1 MLVGGVAALLISL
14 IPAFAVTSAAFL
26 FTASNRWVLDA
37 DWNVVN
43 QISFEIWASSF
54 LTPQTVGATTFRLT
68 PLLLTALNLVALH
81 LACKHSGAKNWLQA
95 GAVALSFA
103 VCSSLLAGFKVQ
115 HTHTLILIIGIWV
128 SALLSWASTWRNW
141 EERPQWW
148 EKLEFA
154 KLAPQQFTYWAGT
167 LAVAALLGLVFA
179 NYRAWERV
187 VGVHELL
194 NASTADTL
202 VIIGAQLLFLPNLLA
217 AVSSWYSGAGVY
229 IAEDALQTP
238 QQVIVAPIPAI
249 PEMAITPQTP
259 VGMWVIVFPMLVG
272 VVAGGLLAWKQA
284 AHSLKTQALSAA
296 VAAPA
301 FYGLLTLTMYA
312 ASASYG
318 NGRLSHVGPNWLL
331 SGALLSLEIL
341 IPALIVQGL
350 LHAETRSYLIGKI
363 KPIKSDETKL
373 INDVTES
380 AEPVNEDTETNKAT
394 VEIAEENP
402 TKTKN
407 LEEPPEEKI
416 DNSQDNTPTVALE
429 IIENPH
435 EKTSEES

>member
-103 VCSSLLAGFKVQ
+103 ICSSLLAGFKVQ
-115 HTHTLILIIGIWV
+115 HTHTLILIIGIWM

-249 PEMAITPQTP
+249 PEMAITAQTP

-350 LHAETRSYLIGKI
+350 LHAESRTYLSSKCKLVKTDTGEVI
-363 KPIKSDETKL
+363 SDTAET
-373 INDVTES
+373 
-380 AEPVNEDTETNKAT
+380 AEPVSEA
-394 VEIAEENP
+394 VELKSE
-402 TKTKN
+402 
-407 LEEPPEEKI
+407 
-416 DNSQDNTPTVALE
+416 DNTPTVALE